1 VPPPLRA
8 LVGGW
13 LCRQALR
20 NVLPTHTIVQGFFRL
35 LRIRPMLAVSG
46 GSLMMLSTSFSKRGC
61 SSRSGPEQRG
71 YERYEVP
78 ASQCPRIL
86 ASFLEEEQRVL
97 PS

>member
-13 LCRQALR
+13 LCWRALR
-20 NVLPTHTIVQGFFRL
+20 NELPTPTIVQGFSDHYA
-35 LRIRPMLAVSG
+35 IRPMLAVSS

-61 SSRSGPEQRG
+61 SSRSGPGQRG

-86 ASFLEEEQRVL
+86 ASFLEEELRDL